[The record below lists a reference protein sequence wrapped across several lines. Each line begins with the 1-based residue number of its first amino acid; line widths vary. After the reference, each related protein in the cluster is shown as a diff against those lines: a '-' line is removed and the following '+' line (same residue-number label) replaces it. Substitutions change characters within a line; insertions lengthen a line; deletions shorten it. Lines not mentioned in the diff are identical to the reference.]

1 MHLSDK
7 QGQSALLETLAFPFC
22 FTNVGEKEEMQDIR
36 RHFKRQER
44 LCSIEKN
51 QTHKILNP
59 CDFYSVP
66 VVYVWVDYKGEIF
79 LPLFFLRVR

>member
-7 QGQSALLETLAFPFC
+7 QEQSTLLETLASSLS

-44 LCSIEKN
+44 LYSIEKN

-59 CDFYSVP
+59 
-66 VVYVWVDYKGEIF
+66 
-79 LPLFFLRVR
+79 